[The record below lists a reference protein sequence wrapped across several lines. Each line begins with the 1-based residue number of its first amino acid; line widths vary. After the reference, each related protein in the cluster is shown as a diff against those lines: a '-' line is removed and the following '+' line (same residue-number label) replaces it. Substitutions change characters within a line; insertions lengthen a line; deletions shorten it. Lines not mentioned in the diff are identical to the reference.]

1 MKIKNNKYFK
11 LGIIIGPSGIG
22 QVHIREFIKY
32 GIRKIGL
39 LGRTFKKN
47 RVLNLKIK
55 SKKDISFF
63 NLRNIKLIKK
73 LKPNVIS
80 ICSPTEKHY
89 IHINKFSKYCKN
101 LIIEKPLIWIKNKKV
116 SNYNY
121 AKEILK
127 NKKTKF
133 FLNLPMISL
142 VEQLIYKEKIKNI
155 KNIKFSYFTKG
166 KNIYDNIAIDLLPH
180 AVSFVLA
187 FQKKSLKSFR
197 IINVFKSR
205 SLWNCKVMINNLHC
219 YFIFKE
225 DKKRTSS
232 DLSFKINDNFY
243 KRKQIFKNGEY
254 KNSLIKNKNRI
265 IKINNPMSE
274 YLRFMLNN
282 FKNKKQI
289 KKNNNIALNIIK
301 ITESLLKFKY

>member
-1 MKIKNNKYFK
+1 MRKKNKKNFK
-11 LGIIIGPSGIG
+11 VGIIVGPSGIG
-22 QVHIREFIKY
+22 QAHIREFIKD
-32 GIRKIGL
+32 GISKIGL
-39 LGRTFKKN
+39 LGRKFKKN
-47 RVLNLKIK
+47 RVLNLKVK
-55 SKKDISFF
+55 AKKDIIFF
-63 NLRNIKLIKK
+63 NLGNIKLINK

-80 ICSPTEKHY
+80 ICSPTEKHHV
-89 IHINKFSKYCKN
+89 HINQFSKYCKN
-101 LIIEKPLIWIKNKKV
+101 LIIEKPLIWIKNKNAN
-116 SNYNY
+116 NYNY
-121 AKEILK
+121 AKKLLK
-127 NKKTKF
+127 NKKNKL

-142 VEQLIYKEKIKNI
+142 VKQLIHKEKIKKI
-155 KNIKFSYFTKG
+155 KKIKFIYFTKG
-166 KNIYDNIAIDLLPH
+166 KNIYDDIAIDLLPH
-180 AVSFVLA
+180 AISFVLT

-197 IINVFKSR
+197 IIKVFKSR

-254 KNSLIKNKNRI
+254 ENSLIKNKKSI

-274 YLRFMLNN
+274 YLKFMLNN

-289 KKNNNIALNIIK
+289 KKNNNIALNIIQ